1 MKNKELFA
9 EARRYI
15 AGGVNSPVRAFKAVG
30 GEPIFAAKGAGSKIY
45 DVNGKEYIDYVL
57 SWGPLILGHSHP
69 TVVSE
74 VMRVIEKGITFGL
87 PTELETRLAKEIIKA
102 IPSIELIRFVNSGT
116 EATMSA
122 IRLSRGFTGKDKVVK
137 FSGCYHGHSDG
148 LLVHAGSGL
157 ATYGVPDSA
166 GVPKDFARNTIVLP
180 YNDLEAVETI
190 AKAEGEEIA
199 CIIVE
204 PVAGNMGLVLPKE
217 GFLKGLRKICTEYD
231 IILIFDEVITG
242 FRLIYGGAQDLFGVK
257 PDLTCL
263 GKVIGGGFPVGAYGG
278 RAEIMQM
285 LSPEGP
291 VYQAGTLS
299 GNPVAMAAGLATL
312 KVLAEDSGIYQD
324 LETKARRLCEG
335 LKDNSQRC
343 GVKIFSTQ
351 IGSMFCIFF
360 IEVDVIDYK
369 TAKTSDAS
377 KYSKFFNAMLKEGI
391 YLPPSQF
398 ETLFLSVA
406 HTNEDIEKT
415 LNASSYA
422 FEIACN
428 TLAKRSK
435 DYSQRIVTEL
445 LQNLSPIFLFSQTI
459 QAPLPTWV

>member
-69 TVVSE
+69 TVVSAVKE
-74 VMRVIEKGITFGL
+74 VVEKGITFGL

-102 IPSIELIRFVNSGT
+102 ISSIELIRFVNSGT

-137 FSGCYHGHSDG
+137 FSGCYHGHSDD
-148 LLVHAGSGL
+148 LLVEAGSGL

-242 FRLIYGGAQDLFGVK
+242 FRLKYGGAQDLFGVK

-335 LKDNSQRC
+335 LKDNSRRC

-360 IEVDVIDYK
+360 TEVDVIDYK

-422 FEIACN
+422 FEVACN
-428 TLAKRSK
+428 TLAK
-435 DYSQRIVTEL
+435 
-445 LQNLSPIFLFSQTI
+445 
-459 QAPLPTWV
+459 

>member
-1 MKNKELFA
+1 MSSYSKSKELFA

-30 GEPIFAAKGAGSKIY
+30 GEPIFAEKGAGSKIY
-45 DVNGKEYIDYVL
+45 DADGKEYIDYVL
-57 SWGPLILGHSHP
+57 SFGPLILGHSHP
-69 TVVSE
+69 TVISAIKE
-74 VMRVIEKGITFGL
+74 VVERGITFGL

-102 IPSIELIRFVNSGT
+102 ITSIELIRFVSSGT

-122 IRLSRGFTGKDKVVK
+122 IRLARGFTGKDKVVK
-137 FSGCYHGHSDG
+137 FSGGYHGHSDG
-148 LLVHAGSGL
+148 LLVEAGSGL
-157 ATYGVPDSA
+157 ATYSVPQSS
-166 GVPKDFARNTIVLP
+166 GIPKDFAKNTIVLP
-180 YNDLEAVETI
+180 FNDLEAVEMV
-190 AKAEGEEIA
+190 AKAEGEKIA

-204 PVAGNMGLVLPKE
+204 PVAGNMGLVLPKD
-217 GFLKGLRKICTEYD
+217 GFLDGLRKICTKYG

-242 FRLIYGGAQDLFGVK
+242 FRLIYGGAQDLLGVS

-278 RAEIMQM
+278 KTEIMRL

-299 GNPVAMAAGLATL
+299 GNPMAMAAGLTTL
-312 KVLAEDSGIYQD
+312 KVLAEDTGIYRD
-324 LETKARRLCEG
+324 LEKKAKMLREG
-335 LKDNSQRC
+335 LMDNAKRS

-351 IGSMFCIFF
+351 IGSLLCIFF
-360 IEVDVIDYK
+360 TEVDVIDYK
-369 TAKTSDAS
+369 TAKTSDTS
-377 KYSKFFNAMLKEGI
+377 KYSKFFRAMLKEGI

-415 LNASSYA
+415 LKASSCA
-422 FEIACN
+422 FEAAI
-428 TLAKRSK
+428 
-435 DYSQRIVTEL
+435 E
-445 LQNLSPIFLFSQTI
+445 
-459 QAPLPTWV
+459 